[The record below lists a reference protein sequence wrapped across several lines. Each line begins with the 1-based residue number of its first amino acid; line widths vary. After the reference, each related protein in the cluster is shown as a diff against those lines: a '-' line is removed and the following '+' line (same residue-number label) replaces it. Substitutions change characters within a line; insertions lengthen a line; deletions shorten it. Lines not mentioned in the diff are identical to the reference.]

1 MTRYINNPVPLMRA
15 LQQLS
20 PKSGQCDLAS
30 IYFHLRRNLGSRHLL
45 QSEPVDMQVAVRLD
59 REQRRR
65 SQRIIRT
72 RIGIQDAV
80 PRTLGPMRR
89 EPFGEI
95 SGRKLVGCQIELKH
109 TTWNGGEGGA
119 PNHPPTDHWRRAT
132 AGGCEA
138 PTPQPSPPPPARP

>member
-59 REQRRR
+59 RKQRRR
-65 SQRIIRT
+65 SQRLIRT

-80 PRTLGPMRR
+80 PRTLGRTRR
-89 EPFGEI
+89 QPFGEI
-95 SGRKLVGCQIELKH
+95 SGGKLVGRQIELKH
-109 TTWNGGEGGA
+109 TSWS
-119 PNHPPTDHWRRAT
+119 RARNN
-132 AGGCEA
+132 
-138 PTPQPSPPPPARP
+138 ARNDG